1 MAVMSSEVE
10 NGAAWEA
17 ATWPGRLKAERV
29 GSERIKS
36 LDASEGARDVST
48 SLDMT
53 TGLFTALHV
62 YHDDTLHAAALN
74 MAIDE
79 ALLEH
84 AAVPSIRFYQWHSPA
99 LSFGYFGKFADVAA
113 YAFERD
119 LVRRWTG
126 GGIVLHGDDLTYSI
140 VIPASDAAFGESS
153 ISIYQKIHRALC
165 RALNGIGERAVVARD
180 VDPGGIRIA
189 VRGAVDASAYNC
201 FAHPVCADVLIDG
214 RKVAGAAQR
223 RTRSGLLQQGSIQ
236 GVAELAKGEQLL
248 QGPSATE
255 SANSP
260 RNSWATQPVE
270 ATGCPSDAKRVDLGN
285 SLAQR
290 FAEALSANCSERK
303 INEEVWNRARELA
316 YCKYGTAAW
325 LRKR

>member
-1 MAVMSSEVE
+1 MAVIPSGVE

-17 ATWPGRLKAERV
+17 ATWTGKPKAERV

-53 TGLFTALHV
+53 TRLFAALLV
-62 YHDDTLHAAALN
+62 YHDDTAHSAAMN

-84 AAVPSIRFYQWHSPA
+84 ATVPSIRFYKWHSPA
-99 LSFGYFGKFADVAA
+99 LSFGYFGKFADVAD

-140 VIPASDAAFGESS
+140 VIPASDAASGESS
-153 ISIYQKIHRALC
+153 ISIYGKIHRALAH
-165 RALNGIGERAVVARD
+165 ALNGIGEGAVVA
-180 VDPGGIRIA
+180 GGIDPSCGSGFANRAA
-189 VRGAVDASAYNC
+189 VTASGYSC
-201 FAHPVCADVLIDG
+201 FANPVRADVMIDG

-236 GVAELAKGEQLL
+236 GV
-248 QGPSATE
+248 
-255 SANSP
+255 
-260 RNSWATQPVE
+260 
-270 ATGCPSDAKRVDLGN
+270 DLGN
-285 SLAQR
+285 SFAQR
-290 FAEALSANCSERK
+290 FAEALSANCRERK
-303 INEEVWNRARELA
+303 MNKEILNRARELA
-316 YCKYGTAAW
+316 QRKYGTDSW